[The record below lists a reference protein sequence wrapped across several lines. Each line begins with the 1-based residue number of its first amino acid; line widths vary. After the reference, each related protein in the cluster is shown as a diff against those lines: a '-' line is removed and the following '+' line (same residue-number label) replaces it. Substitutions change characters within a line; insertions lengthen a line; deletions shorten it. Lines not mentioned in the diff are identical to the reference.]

1 MIVVIFEVNVKP
13 EGIKEYL
20 QLASGFRKTLDDI
33 DGFIS
38 VERFTSLT
46 NEGKL
51 VSLSF
56 WESEEAVS
64 AWRNSIDHK
73 RAQQKGRF
81 ELFNAYRIRVAKVLR
96 DYVAP
101 TAENRRL
108 NRS

>member
-1 MIVVIFEVNVKP
+1 MVVVIFEVKVKP

-20 QLASGFRKTLDDI
+20 QLASELRNALDDM

-64 AWRNSIDHK
+64 TWRNSIDHK

-81 ELFNAYRIRVAKVLR
+81 ELFIDYRIRVAKVLR
-96 DYVAP
+96 DYGSDSREQAL
-101 TAENRRL
+101 E
-108 NRS
+108 

>member
-1 MIVVIFEVNVKP
+1 MVVVIFEVKVKP

-20 QLASGFRKTLDDI
+20 QLASELRNALDDM

-64 AWRNSIDHK
+64 TWRNYIDHK
-73 RAQQKGRF
+73 HAQQKGRF
-81 ELFNAYRIRVAKVLR
+81 ELFHKYRIRVAKVLR
-96 DYVAP
+96 DYGSDSREQAP
-101 TAENRRL
+101 E
-108 NRS
+108 